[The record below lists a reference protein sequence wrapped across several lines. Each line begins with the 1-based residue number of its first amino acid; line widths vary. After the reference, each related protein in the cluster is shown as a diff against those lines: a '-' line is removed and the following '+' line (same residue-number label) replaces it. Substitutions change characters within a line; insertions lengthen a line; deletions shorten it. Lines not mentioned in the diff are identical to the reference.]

1 MRKSTIPSSRL
12 LGFHVLRIAALVGLV
27 CCVTSSSRAQ
37 PAPASEYRVEASLA
51 GDMLH
56 VTTSIDVRRSAERRL
71 RFWFYSDR
79 LGEVPAA
86 MDEHNARWIFP
97 REVDLASIEE
107 LTVEVDGHRTEHR
120 WAQGLRESRDSRD
133 VAGSELWVEA
143 EAGRPHRVVIRF
155 TQRMPERFG
164 RIGAVGSRVSL
175 NGPWYPLLLQGD
187 SYRTIADHRIHFC
200 ADRAMEVAGAEASG
214 GCHTLARRGS
224 YVPISI
230 AEQWHARELSR
241 GAATIRLWSHRP
253 IYAPPRDDAPGTSGI
268 RDIARIDMA
277 GNMARVAAGVAETL
291 RLSEIALRP
300 GVMDIVLTPSRTELA
315 GTAPG
320 VVLVSDRIYEVLPF
334 DAVRALHDRAL
345 ARAFFRWHLAPRVNR
360 VEASADR
367 AWAEDL
373 RAVVLTDLDLRRQSG
388 ELTTTED
395 LMSWA
400 GFHPAVDQLLYAPQ
414 VAFTDALFG
423 VVSEPDSFR
432 ESPER
437 SRHPQARGRRILE
450 HARDRFSAERL
461 REWTRELL
469 RLRRPAP
476 DTLGDGERSA
486 LRRWLEAP
494 NLPVNYRLGEV
505 LTTRE
510 GDEYVH
516 RIEVFRDGSNRREP
530 VVIRV
535 EQRRGAPVNATW
547 DEEGARGVV
556 LIRTASRRRRVEI
569 DPRRRLPQ
577 DATLAGGHPLRDD
590 TDRLRWRPPI
600 LQQFNIEVST
610 RGVFTGLLD
619 FALRRQFDLENSFG
633 LRLTTGPRAVG
644 GQLRYTRGIGRK
656 RDNNSRVGRF
666 GAALLFDRLR
676 DGFIQGE
683 EGGWRSGILLSG
695 VFSNQRFFLDP
706 RSGGLAI
713 GALRAAVVRRDDG
726 STSYTLTP
734 SFRGNI
740 TVPIGL
746 RSALV
751 LAGGGS
757 YAFGEPIAS
766 ELPGLGSR
774 FYLRAYAPG
783 SLAGRG
789 NAFAVAELRFTPTAL
804 SDLQLNALHVAWI
817 REVQFA
823 IFAGAGVVASPR
835 SLPYGAEVGMGIRL
849 HIDYA
854 GILPAVFV
862 ADLAVPLVREAGGSG
877 PPLTVF
883 VAFQQYY

>member
-12 LGFHVLRIAALVGLV
+12 LGLRVLRIAALVGLV
-27 CCVTSSSRAQ
+27 CCVTTPTQAQ
-37 PAPASEYRVEASLA
+37 PAPASNYRVDAHLD
-51 GDMLH
+51 GDVLR
-56 VTTSIDVRRSAERRL
+56 VSASIDVRPSAEARL
-71 RFWFYSDR
+71 RFWFYGER
-79 LGEVPAA
+79 LAEAPAA

-97 REVDLASIEE
+97 REVDLSSVEE
-107 LTVEVDGHRTEHR
+107 LVVEVDGQPAPHR
-120 WAQGLRESRDSRD
+120 WVLGLQGSLDSRD
-133 VAGSELWVEA
+133 VAGSQLWVGA
-143 EAGRPHRVVIRF
+143 EAGHAHRVVIRY

-187 SYRTIADHRIHFC
+187 SYRTVADHRVRFC
-200 ADRAMEVAGAEASG
+200 SEQTIEIVGAEASS
-214 GCHTLARRGS
+214 GCHVLARRGS

-230 AEQWHARELSR
+230 AEEWHTRELTR
-241 GAATIRLWSHRP
+241 GAARIRLWSHRS
-253 IYAPPRDDAPGTSGI
+253 IYVPPADNAPGASGI
-268 RDIARIDMA
+268 HDIARIDMT

-291 RLSEIALRP
+291 RLSEIPLRP

-320 VVLVSDRIYEVLPF
+320 AVLVSDRIYEVLPF

-360 VEASADR
+360 VEAAEDR
-367 AWAEDL
+367 AWTEDL

-423 VVSEPDSFR
+423 VISEPDSFR

-437 SRHPQARGRRILE
+437 SRRPQARGRRILE
-450 HARDRFSAERL
+450 HARDRLSAERL

-469 RLRRPAP
+469 RLRRSARSSLE
-476 DTLGDGERSA
+476 DQEQSDLGQ
-486 LRRWLEAP
+486 WLEAP
-494 NLPVNYRLGEV
+494 NLPVNYRLGDIQ
-505 LTTRE
+505 TTRDGE
-510 GDEYVH
+510 EYVH
-516 RIEVFRDGSNRREP
+516 RIEIFRDGSTRREP
-530 VVIRV
+530 VLIRV
-535 EQRRGAPVNATW
+535 EQRRGEPVDATW
-547 DEEGARGVV
+547 DEEGARGEV
-556 LIRTASRRRRVEI
+556 LIRTSSPRRRVEI

-577 DATLAGGHPLRDD
+577 DASLAGGHPLRDD

-600 LQQFNIEVST
+600 LQGFNIEVST
-610 RGVFTGLLD
+610 QGVITGLLD

-683 EGGWRSGILLSG
+683 EGGWRSGLLLSG

-713 GALRAAVVRRDDG
+713 GALRAAVVLRDDG
-726 STSYTLTP
+726 TTSHTLTP

-740 TVPIGL
+740 TVPVGL
-746 RSALV
+746 RGALV
-751 LAGGGS
+751 LAGGAS
-757 YAFGEPIAS
+757 YAFGDPIAS

-804 SDLQLNALHVAWI
+804 SDLQVNALHVAWI

-854 GILPAVFV
+854 GILPAIFV
-862 ADLAVPLVREAGGSG
+862 ADLAIPLVREAGGTG